1 MTNTY
6 TPKPGSNAA
15 ALVQALRARQIAM
28 RTDELASI
36 CGIESG
42 SVQATLVAAVNAGVV
57 TCCKVTSHGR
67 QVNEYRIGSG
77 MVPRTH
83 AGEYKPPKATILP
96 VRQGGQ
102 NARPQPIY
110 PAAPDQSR
118 QAQPAVANNTGSDP
132 QASPSAPAAVVVAA
146 TAATP
151 APKSK
156 LRELG
161 PASIKVPAATSTVS
175 TPASTA
181 HACSSL
187 APEKPSSSC
196 SPTRSSRWAIFSTVP
211 NLSGDPEPWHPS
223 IKSSSSAI

>member
-6 TPKPGSNAA
+6 TPQPGSNAA
-15 ALVQALRARQIAM
+15 ALVQTLRARQVAM

-57 TCCKVTSHGR
+57 TCCKVTSNGR

-96 VRQGGQ
+96 VRQGETKVIDAPAPKRT
-102 NARPQPIY
+102 ARPQPIY
-110 PAAPDQSR
+110 PAAPDQSI

-132 QASPSAPAAVVVAA
+132 QETTSSPAAVVVAA

-151 APKSK
+151 VPKSK
-156 LRELG
+156 LRESG
-161 PASIKVPAATSTVS
+161 PASIKVPAGNVDSLYASIDSTCVLVIG
-175 TPASTA
+175 TRETVIELQPDQI
-181 HACSSL
+181 L
-187 APEKPSSSC
+187 A
-196 SPTRSSRWAIFSTVP
+196 
-211 NLSGDPEPWHPS
+211 LGDFLNRTEPLWRP
-223 IKSSSSAI
+223 